1 MNAKNTNTTSGTI
14 YEIVPP
20 AIHDLTHGCSQKG
33 LFGRSPFFIGGGK
46 ENYAFPTTDELVQ
59 RAVAHTD
66 APDFVLADVPNTK
79 RGYRINLGV
88 LSQLDPKTFDIPMPR
103 VIHFVKADAPTAK
116 VSTERLLAHDMA
128 DIMVDGMFAQPVYAF
143 FSEDYRMLGHDKGM
157 LAPEYWEIADSLYAQ
172 LKSAEQQVVAALP
185 KVMTELQKRYP
196 EASTGQ
202 LYQGA
207 LQLIGNELSPILST
221 VQMWTTGF
229 RQSLDPKLKDTL
241 VLVRAMIESN
251 LFLSLTGNLRLD
263 QIDSKGD
270 IHQVV
275 PTINVSVGDVVL
287 PLLVGAFDSGPAVIP
302 MHDGALGPRGGHLA
316 FIPWNLIELLPLI
329 NPIYM
334 HETGHLLQ
342 SVIVDFMQTYTK
354 LIASTI
360 AAGVQNK
367 TLTFDEPFVMLG
379 SQKVPADKFW
389 TMVFMGQLGELD
401 ADNWGMR
408 TSGPGAFAKCFINYV
423 GAMTEVAVGNM
434 DKVDHVLRMGS
445 SYKVVQSQDG
455 KVSIQLEPHPQDGPR
470 IGSWQ
475 AAIASEMGYPVD
487 AKYARD
493 YAASESGKDATRI
506 TWVGELPEGAKGED
520 EGGDSFLSLKRIR
533 SLIAS
538 ALKMLARKSDDD
550 TQDAGQKQPKLPTIS
565 ASVADYDKVA
575 KLVAAAFFN
584 TKTACLD
591 GLSLK
596 ELVCLT
602 PQMQKDKVDPVKDLL
617 KKGVSKIPSDGR
629 HYFFHTIGSASV
641 LALYELVEEGVDAK
655 EARERVV
662 AAAMG
667 MMNELLPQWLADVK
681 RLDIYKLTEA
691 QKHPKSAK

>member
-1 MNAKNTNTTSGTI
+1 MNTNNTVF
-14 YEIVPP
+14 EIVP
-20 AIHDLTHGCSQKG
+20 ASNHDQGSCTNEG
-33 LFGRSPFFIGGGK
+33 LFGLGRSAFFIGGGK
-46 ENYAFPTTDELVQ
+46 DNYAFPTTAELVQ
-59 RAVAHTD
+59 RALAHTD
-66 APDFVLADVPNTK
+66 NPDFVLADVPHTK

-88 LSQLDPKTFDIPMPR
+88 LSQLDPNTFQIPMPR
-103 VIHFVKADAPTAK
+103 VVHFVKADAPTAK
-116 VSTERLLAHDMA
+116 VSTERLIAHDMA
-128 DIMVDGMFAQPVYAF
+128 DVMIEGMFAQPVYAF
-143 FSEDYRMLGHDKGM
+143 FAEDYRMLGHDKGM
-157 LAPEYWEIADSLYAQ
+157 LAPEYHEIADSLYAQ

-185 KVMTELQKRYP
+185 QVMTELQKRYP

-229 RQSLDPKLKDTL
+229 RQSLDPKIKDTL

-263 QIDSKGD
+263 QIEGKGD
-270 IHQVV
+270 IHQAF

-316 FIPWNLIELLPLI
+316 FIPWNLTEVLPLI
-329 NPIYM
+329 NAIYM

-360 AAGVQNK
+360 ATGVQSK
-367 TLTFDEPFVMLG
+367 SLVFDEPFVMLG

-445 SYKVVQSQDG
+445 SYKVVQSKDG
-455 KVSIQLEPHPQDGPR
+455 KVSIALEPHPQDGPR

-475 AAIASEMGYPVD
+475 AAVASLMGYPAD
-487 AKYARD
+487 SKYARD

-506 TWVGELPEGAKGED
+506 TWKGELPEGAKGEG
-520 EGGDSFLSLKRIR
+520 ETDSFLSLKRIR

-538 ALKMLARKSDDD
+538 ALKMLARQSDDD
-550 TQDAGQKQPKLPTIS
+550 TKDAGQKQPKLPTIS
-565 ASVADYDKVA
+565 ASAADYDKVA

-584 TKTACLD
+584 TKTACLN

-602 PQMQKDKVDPVKDLL
+602 PQMQKDKVDPIKDLL
-617 KKGVSKIPSDGR
+617 KKGVSKLPGDGR
-629 HYFFHTIGSASV
+629 HYFFHTVGSASV
-641 LALYELVEEGVDAK
+641 LALYELVEEGVDAMV
-655 EARERVV
+655 ARERVV

-681 RLDIYKLTEA
+681 RLDIYKLTQA
-691 QKHPKSAK
+691 QVQPTSAK

>member
-1 MNAKNTNTTSGTI
+1 MNTKTNNTTGATV

-20 AIHDLTHGCSQKG
+20 HIDDHVNCTHGDLLG
-33 LFGRSPFFIGGGK
+33 LGRSAFFIGGGA
-46 ENYAFPTTDELVQ
+46 ENYAFPTDLVA
-59 RAVAHTD
+59 RALAHID
-66 APDFVLADVPNTK
+66 APDFVLTVVTK
-79 RGYRINLGV
+79 TTGGDDINLGV
-88 LSQLDPKTFDIPMPR
+88 LSQLGKRMFQIPMPR
-103 VIHFVKADAPTAK
+103 TIHFVKADAPTAK
-116 VSTERLLAHDMA
+116 VSTEREIGHDMA
-128 DIMVDGMFAQPVYAF
+128 NVMIDDLFSQPVYAF
-143 FSEDYRMLGHDKGM
+143 FSEDYRMLNHDKEM

-196 EASTGQ
+196 KASTGQ

-207 LQLIGNELSPILST
+207 LQLIGRELSPIIST

-263 QIDSKGD
+263 QIEGKAD
-270 IHQVV
+270 IHQAF

-287 PLLVGAFDSGPAVIP
+287 PVIVGAFDSGPAVIP

-316 FIPWNLIELLPLI
+316 FVPWNLTKVLPLI
-329 NPIYM
+329 NSIYM

-342 SVIVDFMQTYTK
+342 SVVVDFMATYTK

-360 AAGVQNK
+360 ATGVQSK
-367 TLTFDEPFVMLG
+367 TLVFDEPFVMIG
-379 SQKVPADKFW
+379 AQKIPADKFW

-423 GAMTEVAVGNM
+423 TGMTEVAVGNM
-434 DKVDHVLRMGS
+434 DGVDHVLRMGS
-445 SYKVVQSQDG
+445 SYKVVQTQSG

-475 AAIASEMGYPVD
+475 AAIAELMGYPTD

-493 YAASESGKDATRI
+493 YAASESGKDAKRI
-506 TWVGELPEGAKGED
+506 TWEGEMPEGADGGDD
-520 EGGDSFLSLKRIR
+520 EGSSSFLSLKRVR
-533 SLIAS
+533 SFIAS
-538 ALKMLARKSDDD
+538 VLKMLARQSDDD
-550 TQDAGQKQPKLPTIS
+550 TDGAGQKQPKLPTIS
-565 ASVADYDKVA
+565 ASLADYDKVS
-575 KLVAAAFFN
+575 KLVAAAFLS
-584 TKTACLD
+584 TKTACLN

-602 PQMQKDKVDPVKDLL
+602 PAMQKDKVDPIKELL
-617 KKGVSKIPSDGR
+617 KKGVGKLPTDGR
-629 HYFFHTIGSASV
+629 HYFFHTVGSASV

-655 EARERVV
+655 VARERVV
-662 AAAMG
+662 AAAMS

-681 RLDIYKLTEA
+681 RLDIYKLTQA
-691 QKHPKSAK
+691 QVQPKSSK

>member
-1 MNAKNTNTTSGTI
+1 MNSKQNPVFELVAPSTDHSSCTQT
-14 YEIVPP
+14 
-20 AIHDLTHGCSQKG
+20 G
-33 LFGRSPFFIGGGK
+33 LFGRNSFFIGGGK
-46 ENYAFPTTDELVQ
+46 ENYAFPTTAELVQ
-59 RAVAHTD
+59 RAMAHTD

-103 VIHFVKADAPTAK
+103 VIHFVKADAPKAK
-116 VSTERLLAHDMA
+116 VSTERLVAHDMA
-128 DIMVDGMFAQPVYAF
+128 DVMVDGLFAQPVYAF
-143 FSEDYRMLGHDKGM
+143 FSEDYRMLGHDKQM

-270 IHQVV
+270 IHQVI

-287 PLLVGAFDSGPAVIP
+287 PVLVGAFDSGPAVIP

-316 FIPWNLIELLPLI
+316 FIPWNLIEVLPLI
-329 NPIYM
+329 NSIYM

-360 AAGVQNK
+360 ASGVQSK
-367 TLTFDEPFVMLG
+367 KLTFDEPFVMLG

-445 SYKVVQSQDG
+445 SYKVVQSKDG

-475 AAIASEMGYPVD
+475 AAIAQEMGYPVD

-506 TWVGELPEGAKGED
+506 TWVGEVPKGAGGGD
-520 EGGDSFLSLKRIR
+520 DGDSFLSLKRIR
-533 SLIAS
+533 SFFAS
-538 ALKMLARKSDDD
+538 VLKVLARQSDDD
-550 TQDAGQKQPKLPTIS
+550 TQDGDQKQPKLPTIS

-575 KLVAAAFFN
+575 RLVAAAFFN
-584 TKTACLD
+584 TKTACLN

-617 KKGVSKIPSDGR
+617 KKGVSKLPSDGR
-629 HYFFHTIGSASV
+629 HYFFHTVGSASV

-681 RLDIYKLTEA
+681 RLDIYKLSDA
-691 QKHPKSAK
+691 QKHPQSSK

>member
-1 MNAKNTNTTSGTI
+1 MNTSDNTNNSGTVF
-14 YEIVPP
+14 EIVPP
-20 AIHDLTHGCSQKG
+20 SIHDLTNGPCSQQG
-33 LFGRSPFFIGGGK
+33 LFGRNSFFIGGGK
-46 ENYAFPTTDELVQ
+46 ENYSFPTIDELVQ
-59 RAVAHTD
+59 RAMAHTD
-66 APDFVLADVPNTK
+66 TPDFALADVPNTK

-88 LSQLDPKTFDIPMPR
+88 LSQLDPKTFDVPMPR

-128 DIMVDGMFAQPVYAF
+128 DVMVDGLFAQPVYAF
-143 FSEDYRMLGHDKGM
+143 FSEDYRMLGHDKEM

-263 QIDSKGD
+263 QIDAKGD
-270 IHQVV
+270 IHQVI

-287 PLLVGAFDSGPAVIP
+287 PVLVGAFDSGPAVIP

-316 FIPWNLIELLPLI
+316 FIPWNLIEVLPLI
-329 NPIYM
+329 NSIYM

-342 SVIVDFMQTYTK
+342 SVIVGFMETYTK

-360 AAGVQNK
+360 ASAVQNK
-367 TLTFDEPFVMLG
+367 KLVFDEPVVMIG
-379 SQKVPADKFW
+379 AQKVPADKFW
-389 TMVFMGQLGELD
+389 TMVFMGQLPELD
-401 ADNWGMR
+401 ADHWGMR
-408 TSGPGAFAKCFINYV
+408 TSGPGAFEKCFINYV
-423 GAMTEVAVGNM
+423 GAMTEVAVGSM

-445 SYKVVQSQDG
+445 SYKVVQSRDG

-475 AAIASEMGYPVD
+475 AAIAALMGYPAD
-487 AKYARD
+487 SKYAVD
-493 YAASESGKDATRI
+493 YAASESGADAKRI
-506 TWVGELPEGAKGED
+506 TWKGEVPESAKGD
-520 EGGDSFLSLKRIR
+520 DGDDSSNLTGIRGFISWALSL
-533 SLIAS
+533 
-538 ALKMLARKSDDD
+538 LARKADS
-550 TQDAGQKQPKLPTIS
+550 AAPGVGQKQPQLPTIS

-575 KLVAAAFFN
+575 KLIAAAFFD
-584 TKTACLD
+584 TKTDCLN

-602 PQMQKDKVDPVKDLL
+602 PKMQKEKVDPVKDLL
-617 KKGVSKIPSDGR
+617 KKGVGTLPSDGR
-629 HYFFHTIGSASV
+629 HYYFHTVGSAAV
-641 LALYELVEEGVDAK
+641 LALFELVEEGVDAN
-655 EARERVV
+655 EARQRVCQ
-662 AAAMG
+662 AAMS
-667 MMNELLPQWLADVK
+667 MMLALLPQWLADVK
-681 RLDIYKLTEA
+681 RLDIYKLTQA
-691 QKHPKSAK
+691 QVQPKSSK

>member
-1 MNAKNTNTTSGTI
+1 MNTNNTVF
-14 YEIVPP
+14 EIVP
-20 AIHDLTHGCSQKG
+20 ATDHDHGTCTNQG
-33 LFGRSPFFIGGGK
+33 LFGLGHSAFFVGGGK
-46 ENYAFPTTDELVQ
+46 ENYAFPTTAELVT
-59 RAVAHTD
+59 RALAHTD
-66 APDFVLADVPNTK
+66 SPDFVLAVVPKTK

-88 LSQLDPKTFDIPMPR
+88 LSQLDPNTFQIPMPR

-128 DIMVDGMFAQPVYAF
+128 NVMIEGMFSQPVYAF
-143 FSEDYRMLGHDKGM
+143 FSEDYRTLGHDKGL
-157 LAPEYWEIADSLYAQ
+157 LAPEYHEIADSLYAQ

-185 KVMTELQKRYP
+185 QVMSELQKRYP

-229 RQSLDPKLKDTL
+229 RQSLDPKIKDTL

-251 LFLSLTGNLRLD
+251 LFLSLTGNLKLD
-263 QIDSKGD
+263 HIEKGD
-270 IHQVV
+270 IHQVI

-316 FIPWNLIELLPLI
+316 FVPWNLTEVLPLI
-329 NPIYM
+329 NSIYM

-342 SVIVDFMQTYTK
+342 HVIVDFMETYTK

-360 AAGVQNK
+360 AAGVQSK
-367 TLTFDEPFVMLG
+367 TLVFDEQFIMLG

-455 KVSIQLEPHPQDGPR
+455 KVSIALEPHPQDGPR

-475 AAIASEMGYPVD
+475 AAVASLMGYPAD
-487 AKYARD
+487 SKYARD
-493 YAASESGKDATRI
+493 YAASESGKDAKRI
-506 TWVGELPEGAKGED
+506 TWVGEMPEGAKGED
-520 EGGDSFLSLKRIR
+520 EGDTSFWSLKRVR
-533 SLIAS
+533 SLIAA
-538 ALKMLARKSDDD
+538 ALKKLGAKSDDD
-550 TQDAGQKQPKLPTIS
+550 KQGAGPKQPKLPTIS
-565 ASVADYDKVA
+565 ASLADYDKVA
-575 KLVAAAFFN
+575 KVVAAAFFD
-584 TKTACLD
+584 TKTACLN

-602 PQMQKDKVDPVKDLL
+602 PQMQKEKVDPIKELL
-617 KKGVSKIPSDGR
+617 KKGESKLPNDGR
-629 HYFFHTIGSASV
+629 HYFFHTVGSASV

-655 EARERVV
+655 VARERVV
-662 AAAMG
+662 AAAMS
-667 MMNELLPQWLADVK
+667 MMNELLPKWLADVK

-691 QKHPKSAK
+691 QVQPTSSK